1 MPSHADFANPVIQT
15 KPSIEDEKLE
25 PFSKQLI
32 ENIPHLRRYARVLT
46 RDNQQTEDLV
56 QDCLDRA
63 WSRMSQWQA
72 DTNLRAWLFT
82 IMHNLHVNTL
92 RRNSRQVEWEY
103 LDGKDLVDTRQT
115 DQEGAM
121 DLRDLE
127 KALNRLSADQREVL
141 ILVCVEGLSYAQVS
155 EVLNVPT
162 GTIMSRLHRARE
174 EMRRWLHGDEIPKLR
189 RVK

>member
-1 MPSHADFANPVIQT
+1 M
-15 KPSIEDEKLE
+15 
-25 PFSKQLI
+25 